1 MPLHYTRD
9 GYTLR
14 ADADGLT
21 IDPGPKP
28 ITLGRQE
35 LAQLDLQHPATISR
49 FRSELMAGRMMS
61 LVESSLPYRRPSVV
75 AAAPRRPGWRR
86 TSSGR

>member
-9 GYTLR
+9 SYAFR
-14 ADADGLT
+14 ADPDGLT

-35 LAQLDLQHPATISR
+35 LAQLGSNPAMISR
-49 FRSELMAGRMMS
+49 FLSELRARREVS
-61 LVESSLPYRRPSVV
+61 PVESSPPCRKPF
-75 AAAPRRPGWRR
+75 AAAAALRRPGWRK
-86 TSSGR
+86 T